1 MVRESR
7 DLRTAEWRVAEARDS
22 VVIEVRDTVWETIT
36 LTITRNEAGDT
47 TFRSEVRDRL
57 RIRSRDNVAKQSSK
71 VEVRTDTVY
80 VAVRDSVY
88 EEIDCVESRF
98 PGRARNDRGLL
109 GGGGSRS
116 GGGGRVSAFV
126 QALKWVFAI
135 ALVILALVVFLRVWR

>member
-22 VVIEVRDTVWETIT
+22 VVIEVRDTVWETVT

-57 RIRSRDNVAKQSSK
+57 RTRDRDNVAKQSSK

-80 VAVRDSVY
+80 VAVRDSAYV
-88 EEIDCVESRF
+88 EIDCVESRF
-98 PGRARNDRGLL
+98 PGRARNDCGK
-109 GGGGSRS
+109 GSRS

-126 QALKWVFAI
+126 QVLKWVFAI
-135 ALVILALVVFLRVWR
+135 ALVILVLVVFLRVWR